1 MKNKYGYSPKGD
13 VVYIKLKDSK
23 SKYGDMIDDNIVLF
37 FDDDTDEI
45 VGIEILSFKK
55 TLEKGNLE
63 RKLKNY
69 NLNIFDDLK
78 KIYSSTNI
86 S

>member
-1 MKNKYGYSPKGD
+1 MKRKHGYSPKGD

-23 SKYGDMIDDNIVLF
+23 SKYGDMIDDNIILF

-55 TLEKGNLE
+55 TLEKGILE
-63 RKLKNY
+63 KKLKNY

-78 KIYSSTNI
+78 KIYYEMNVN
-86 S
+86 

>member
-23 SKYGDMIDDNIVLF
+23 SKYGDMIDDNIILF